1 MKCRNGLVGGN
12 LFSRQLKAFATSQ
25 PVSSQSLS
33 TSKLSANQYDDLYAD
48 RWAKFQCELATRFDI
63 FRGQHWFS
71 SLSRV
76 TRNVNL
82 CALAPLRSLLSCWC
96 LVCHDSRS
104 WRAERIPYNLYTKQH
119 LFGNYSSF
127 YAAKKL
133 PKNVNIKGVFAAN
146 ELDLDEV
153 NVYGFDYDYT

>member
-1 MKCRNGLVGGN
+1 MLVKCRNAFFGGN
-12 LFSRQLKAFATSQ
+12 LFSRQIKAFATSQ
-25 PVSSQSLS
+25 VVSNQSLS

-82 CALAPLRSLLSCWC
+82 CAIAISPFLALLLIPRVPRLSLF
-96 LVCHDSRS
+96 D
-104 WRAERIPYNLYTKQH
+104 ERISYILYTKQH
-119 LFGNYSSF
+119 LFTNYSSF
-127 YAAKKL
+127 SRSQKTAEKCKHQRRL
-133 PKNVNIKGVFAAN
+133 RS
-146 ELDLDEV
+146 
-153 NVYGFDYDYT
+153 